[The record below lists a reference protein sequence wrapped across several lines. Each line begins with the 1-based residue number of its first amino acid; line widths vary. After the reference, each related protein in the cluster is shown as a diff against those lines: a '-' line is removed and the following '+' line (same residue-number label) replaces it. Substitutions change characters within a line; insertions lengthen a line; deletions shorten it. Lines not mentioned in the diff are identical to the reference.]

1 MDYKYRELKDPEDLS
16 KLRGIRKSYLWN
28 ITNADNEIL
37 QFISKFDPKNEN
49 QKLKLLTKKNILSEK
64 IEKLKI
70 LDQSIIDLI
79 NGEAMEMELDESLA
93 RNDNLHELFLKIDMC

>member
-1 MDYKYRELKDPEDLS
+1 MDYKYRKLKDPEDLS
-16 KLRGIRKSYLWN
+16 KLPGISKSCLWN

-37 QFISKFDPKNEN
+37 QLISKFDPKNEN

-64 IEKLKI
+64 TEKLKI
-70 LDQSIIDLI
+70 LDQNIIDLI
-79 NGEAMEMELDESLA
+79 NGEAMKMELDQSIA